1 MLNSTVLGLAYNC
14 CADFSDVD
22 YAHTCSTNNGNVTRQ
37 QIGCAAAFSET
48 QVYDYF
54 DYTVPSNPPLDPPN
68 RLRRARGFAHPGD
81 TTPTWAQPN
90 GYDAVGNRWVDQSN
104 MSGLPAPTA
113 QTPLGASWF
122 NAENR
127 INSKTTKFFWCV

>member
-37 QIGCAAAFSET
+37 QIGFDAIGSAAAFSET

-54 DYTVPSNPPLDPPN
+54 DYTGPV
-68 RLRRARGFAHPGD
+68 
-81 TTPTWAQPN
+81 
-90 GYDAVGNRWVDQSN
+90 
-104 MSGLPAPTA
+104 
-113 QTPLGASWF
+113 
-122 NAENR
+122 
-127 INSKTTKFFWCV
+127 